1 MEMTTNQVSLIP
13 SLSIRGLLKTKEQ
26 KQKEKC
32 LDAIKNSTIIN
43 FLGINDIDA
52 KTVDTVVDEILSIR
66 DDQKIL
72 LTTILLNR
80 WFYFKES
87 NAFVKHIPSN
97 TKNVLYQV
105 IVGGSVWDGVYE
117 FSLKGIDVLAKGYK
131 DKTGSKVLEI
141 CSPGNYDTLEI
152 DSVDEEDT
160 LSVTRFDLDDKF
172 NDIILESNFITKEE
186 LEQFTSKD
194 NLTRNYLIKN
204 MPIIK
209 IS

>member
-52 KTVDTVVDEILSIR
+52 KTVDTVVDDILSIR

-131 DKTGSKVLEI
+131 DKNGSKVLEI